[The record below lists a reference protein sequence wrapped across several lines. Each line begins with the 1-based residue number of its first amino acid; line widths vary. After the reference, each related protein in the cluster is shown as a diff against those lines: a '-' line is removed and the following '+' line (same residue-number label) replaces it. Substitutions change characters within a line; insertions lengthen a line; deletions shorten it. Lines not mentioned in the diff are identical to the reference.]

1 MTKYEY
7 IADVIRKR
15 ILSGE
20 YPENTLIPNQIEL
33 VEEFNVSRMTI
44 KKAINIL
51 MMEGLVYSQRGLGTT
66 VLNNQL
72 PERSA
77 TLATD
82 YSGLT
87 KGLEGKEIQSN
98 VIKFDVTFPNEL
110 TQEKLKI
117 SSHHPVYEII
127 RLRIVDEEPYALE
140 HTLMPVDLVPG
151 LTKEIASHS
160 IYSYLEQ
167 IGIEFAGAHRN
178 IHADKSNELDHQ
190 YLECAITDPVLEV
203 EQVVYLKNS
212 RPIEF
217 SRSRNRYDKKS
228 YTVLDVM

>member
-1 MTKYEY
+1 MTKYEH
-7 IADVIRKR
+7 IADIIRKR

-20 YPENTLIPNQIEL
+20 YPENTLIPNQVVL

-87 KGLEGKEIQSN
+87 KGLEGKDIKTD
-98 VIKFDVTFPNEL
+98 VIKFDVAFPNNL
-110 TQEKLKI
+110 IQEKLKI
-117 SSHHPVYEII
+117 SQHQPVYEII
-127 RLRIVDEEPYALE
+127 RLRSVDNDPYALE
-140 HTLMPVDLVPG
+140 HTFMPVDLVPG
-151 LTKEIASHS
+151 LNEEISSHS
-160 IYSYLEQ
+160 IYSYLEE

-178 IHADKSNELDHQ
+178 IHADKSTQFDQE
-190 YLECAITDPVLEV
+190 YLNCQENDPVLEV

-212 RPIEF
+212 RPIEY
-217 SRSRNRYDKKS
+217 SKSRNRYDKKS
-228 YTVLDVM
+228 YTVLDVL